1 MYVCACV
8 HQAFLPK
15 VERIK
20 TSLAS
25 LRNFDDA
32 KAVLAEGRVLEK
44 ECGLSTEA
52 LTKMDWPSHELDAV
66 AAILE
71 AEVTHA
77 PSLGINAF
85 AYCHCVDQRAD
96 VESVG
101 RRHSVRSCALA
112 GQYFSKVIYIVAL
125 HTECSREHSL
135 LRIRVRHVDADD
147 KDGSKLRKSVKLAIE
162 TLEVGP
168 SSCCRQ
174 TATFIMNVE
183 RVCVS
188 VSLSVSV
195 SVSVSVSW
203 SVALRVLQQCS

>member
-1 MYVCACV
+1 MRIYKYIYVDIYVYLLIYTYMCVCSCV

-52 LTKMDWPSHELDAV
+52 LTTMEWPSHELDAV

-77 PSLGINAF
+77 PSLRISAF
-85 AYCHCVDQRAD
+85 AYCDCDCDDQRAD
-96 VESVG
+96 VESV
-101 RRHSVRSCALA
+101 RRLHSVRCYVLA
-112 GQYFSKVIYIVAL
+112 GQCFSKVFYTVAI
-125 HTECSREHSL
+125 HTECSREYSL
-135 LRIRVRHVDADD
+135 LRISFRHVDADD

-168 SSCCRQ
+168 SLC
-174 TATFIMNVE
+174 
-183 RVCVS
+183 
-188 VSLSVSV
+188 
-195 SVSVSVSW
+195 
-203 SVALRVLQQCS
+203 

>member
-1 MYVCACV
+1 M
-8 HQAFLPK
+8 PK

-52 LTKMDWPSHELDAV
+52 LTTMEWPSHELDAV

-96 VESVG
+96 VESV
-101 RRHSVRSCALA
+101 RRLHSVRCYVLA
-112 GQYFSKVIYIVAL
+112 GQCFSKVFYTVAI
-125 HTECSREHSL
+125 HTECSREYSL
-135 LRIRVRHVDADD
+135 LRISFRHVDADD

-168 SSCCRQ
+168 SPCCRQ
-174 TATFIMNVE
+174 TATFIM
-183 RVCVS
+183 CK
-188 VSLSVSV
+188 
-195 SVSVSVSW
+195 
-203 SVALRVLQQCS
+203 